1 MEKRNFVKNAAME
14 HYLNLSYNFP
24 SSCFAFLPSVRYL
37 LQFLMMDSA
46 TPMPSNVHISQHP
59 CVRAKLS
66 RLRSKDTDA
75 RETKELVHEIATML
89 GCDALGR
96 NLEVVESGMVSLFV
110 QTGPD

>member
-1 MEKRNFVKNAAME
+1 
-14 HYLNLSYNFP
+14 
-24 SSCFAFLPSVRYL
+24 
-37 LQFLMMDSA
+37 MMDSA

-75 RETKELVHEIATML
+75 RETKALVHEIATML

-110 QTGPD
+110 QTGPDRASMSEGMGLGKDAEDFFLKAG